1 MPTQSMNNRMGLGL
15 CGLVAL
21 VTTLV
26 IVKIGLDL
34 GNQELPMGSAGASG
48 ISAGGV
54 LSGEPAPELA
64 LEDLY
69 GNEVRLTDHRGQV
82 ILVDFWATWCGPC
95 IQELPHIQ
103 KVHEKYQ
110 DQGLVVLA
118 ISTDRQKSKVPPFV
132 EKNGYTFPVL
142 LADGKVETAYQV
154 RGIPVVYLIDRTGVI
169 RYHKEGFSPGSEKD
183 FARWVEELLKEEAG
197 PLPGQS

>member
-1 MPTQSMNNRMGLGL
+1 MNNRMGLGL

-34 GNQELPMGSAGASG
+34 GNLELPMGSAGASG

-54 LSGEPAPELA
+54 LSGKPAPELA
-64 LEDLY
+64 LEDLH

-82 ILVDFWATWCGPC
+82 VLVDFWATWCGPC

-169 RYHKEGFSPGSEKD
+169 RYHKEGFSHGSEKD
-183 FARWVEELLKEEAG
+183 FERWVEELLKEEAG

>member
-110 DQGLVVLA
+110 DQGLGVLA

-183 FARWVEELLKEEAG
+183 FERWVEELLKEEAG